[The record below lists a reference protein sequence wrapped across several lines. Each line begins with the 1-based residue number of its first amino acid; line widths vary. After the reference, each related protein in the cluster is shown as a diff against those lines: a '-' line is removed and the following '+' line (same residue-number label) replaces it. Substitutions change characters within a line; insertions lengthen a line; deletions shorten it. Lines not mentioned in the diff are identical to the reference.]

1 MDKDFLK
8 EINKRAREA
17 KRTPLTKE
25 ELAKKGG
32 IRDEDLVNLLTKPE
46 ELEKTL
52 RNLFNIVTLHETKEF
67 LAKNRQ
73 ERRKALKRMRKK
85 YKKRR

>member
-1 MDKDFLK
+1 MDKDFLTEVNRK
-8 EINKRAREA
+8 VREA

-25 ELAKKGG
+25 ELAEKGG
-32 IRDEDLVNLLTKPE
+32 IRGEDLVNLLTKPE

-52 RNLFNIVTLHETKEF
+52 KNLFDIATLQETKEF
-67 LAKNRQ
+67 LANNRQ
-73 ERRKALKRMRKK
+73 ERRKALKIMKKK

>member
-32 IRDEDLVNLLTKPE
+32 IRDEDLVNLLAKPD

-52 RNLFNIVTLHETKEF
+52 RNLFDIATLQETKEF
-67 LAKNRQ
+67 LARNRQ
-73 ERRKALKRMRKK
+73 ERRKALKKMRKK

>member
-1 MDKDFLK
+1 MDKDFLI

-25 ELAKKGG
+25 ELAEKGG
-32 IRDEDLVNLLTKPE
+32 IRDEDLVNLLTNPE

-52 RNLFNIVTLHETKEF
+52 LNLFDIATLQETKEF

-73 ERRKALKRMRKK
+73 ERRKALKRMKKK
-85 YKKRR
+85 YKKRG

>member
-1 MDKDFLK
+1 MDRDFLK

-17 KRTPLTKE
+17 KRVPLTKE
-25 ELAKKGG
+25 ELAEKGG
-32 IRDEDLVNLLTKPE
+32 IRGEDLVNLLTNPE

-52 RNLFNIVTLHETKEF
+52 FNLFDIATLQETKEF

-73 ERRKALKRMRKK
+73 ERRKALKRMKKK
-85 YKKRR
+85 YKRR

>member
-25 ELAKKGG
+25 ELAEKGG
-32 IRDEDLVNLLTKPE
+32 IRGEDLVNLLTKPE

-52 RNLFNIVTLHETKEF
+52 RNLFDIATLQETKEF

-73 ERRKALKRMRKK
+73 ERRKALKRMKKK
-85 YKKRR
+85 YKKRG

>member
-17 KRTPLTKE
+17 KRAPLTKE
-25 ELAKKGG
+25 ELAEKGG
-32 IRDEDLVNLLTKPE
+32 IRDEDLVNLLAKPE

-52 RNLFNIVTLHETKEF
+52 RNLFNIVTLQETKEF
-67 LAKNRQ
+67 MANNRQ
-73 ERRKALKRMRKK
+73 ERRKALKRMKKK
-85 YKKRR
+85 YKKRG

>member
-25 ELAKKGG
+25 ELAEKGG
-32 IRDEDLVNLLTKPE
+32 IRGEDLVNLLTNPE

-52 RNLFNIVTLHETKEF
+52 LTLFNIATLQETKEF
-67 LAKNRQ
+67 MVNNRQ

>member
-25 ELAKKGG
+25 ELAEKGG

-52 RNLFNIVTLHETKEF
+52 RNLFNIVTLQETKEF
-67 LAKNRQ
+67 LVNNRQ
-73 ERRKALKRMRKK
+73 ERRKALKRMKKK

>member
-32 IRDEDLVNLLTKPE
+32 IRDEDLVNLLSKPE

-52 RNLFNIVTLHETKEF
+52 RNLFNIVTLQETKEF

-85 YKKRR
+85 YKKRG

>member
-25 ELAKKGG
+25 ELAEKGG
-32 IRDEDLVNLLTKPE
+32 IRGEDLVNLLTNPE

-52 RNLFNIVTLHETKEF
+52 FNLFDIATLQETKEF

-73 ERRKALKRMRKK
+73 ERRKALKRMKKK
-85 YKKRR
+85 YKRR